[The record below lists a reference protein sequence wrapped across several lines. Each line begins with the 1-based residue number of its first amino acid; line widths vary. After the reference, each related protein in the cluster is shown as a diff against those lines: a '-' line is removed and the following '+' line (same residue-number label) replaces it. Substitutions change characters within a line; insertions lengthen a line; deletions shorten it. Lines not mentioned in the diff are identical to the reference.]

1 MWGDILLYLHNCTHN
16 VLAAVYVESQASQ
29 HCGDG
34 KSDNVAIKRGTGT
47 RRVWHDERGVLRAER
62 RNTKRAAQRTGRQA
76 TMIIAAQLLLLL
88 LLVQLLARGL
98 SLQRSA
104 SRLPRYSVRLRA
116 TTPSPSDPI
125 DCDAFVNALVK
136 SEHLTAGGASI
147 LKKNGM
153 DKSRLLQCDLVT
165 LRDHLKLPIGDAM
178 GLIAWVKREYKE
190 EEEQRRQKQLQE
202 EEQRRQMQQQERQA
216 RTKRILLLDEPQA
229 VLSTINI
236 TGEGDFRSILTVF
249 RSIGLNEYKDGK
261 VLSSETLRTFDSLQ
275 NEGIYV
281 LREAV
286 VKDPADVLRTI
297 NGIVRARADFDCK
310 THISAALNL
319 TFEYVGRDLQIAE
332 NSNELGD
339 IDSFFVSSDGTAVV
353 LLERKDTINA
363 NSEQD
368 LNSQITNTY
377 NAFCKRLTDEAFRR
391 RLSITNP
398 APKVYVMLYCQA
410 GDDKVVQGLVRKGIY
425 VVKDGTTFFPGNT
438 VGFNPSP

>member
-1 MWGDILLYLHNCTHN
+1 
-16 VLAAVYVESQASQ
+16 
-29 HCGDG
+29 
-34 KSDNVAIKRGTGT
+34 
-47 RRVWHDERGVLRAER
+47 
-62 RNTKRAAQRTGRQA
+62 
-76 TMIIAAQLLLLL
+76 MIIAAQLLLLL
-88 LLVQLLARGL
+88 LLQQLLARGL

-104 SRLPRYSVRLRA
+104 SRMKRHSVLLRA
-116 TTPSPSDPI
+116 ATPSPSDPSDPI

-136 SEHLTAGGASI
+136 SERLTAGGASI

-165 LRDHLKLPIGDAM
+165 LRDHLKLPIGDAT
-178 GLIAWVKREYKE
+178 GLIAWAKRECKQ
-190 EEEQRRQKQLQE
+190 EEEQRRQK
-202 EEQRRQMQQQERQA
+202 QQQERQA

-229 VLSTINI
+229 AFSALNI
-236 TGEGDFRSILTVF
+236 SGESDFRSVLTVF

-261 VLSSETLRTFDSLQ
+261 VLNSDTLRTFDSLQ
-275 NEGIYV
+275 SGGIYV

-286 VKDPADVLRTI
+286 VKDQADVLRTI
-297 NGIVRARADFDCK
+297 NSIVRARADFDCK
-310 THISAALNL
+310 MHISSALNL
-319 TFEYVGRDLQIAE
+319 TFEYVGRDLQIAD

-368 LNSQITNTY
+368 LISQITNTR

-425 VVKDGTTFFPGNT
+425 VVKDGTIFFPGNA

>member
-1 MWGDILLYLHNCTHN
+1 M
-16 VLAAVYVESQASQ
+16 
-29 HCGDG
+29 
-34 KSDNVAIKRGTGT
+34 
-47 RRVWHDERGVLRAER
+47 WHDERGVLRAER

-425 VVKDGTTFFPGNT
+425 VVNDGTTFFPGNT